1 MLNLNTNPIF
11 LLTFVD
17 KRQQKWWRKLANFIP
32 SSGEKKTKA
41 TAEKIILPWQWQFN
55 LLWLRSS
62 ANFSALEMRVRPKG
76 SGF

>member
-1 MLNLNTNPIF
+1 ME
-11 LLTFVD
+11 
-17 KRQQKWWRKLANFIP
+17 KK
-32 SSGEKKTKA
+32 KKTKA
-41 TAEKIILPWQWQFN
+41 AAEKIILPWQWQFN